1 VLLKLMSGMLHD
13 SVSGHDM
20 SIYGGRDP
28 REMPAYSFADA
39 GRLLTVNPSTIRNWA
54 KGHEHFRPVLT
65 VPCDA
70 PVEAIS
76 FVNLIETFVLDE
88 LRRRHHFSLQQL
100 RPYIGYMR
108 NSFPEAAY
116 PLAQVDLFVSN
127 NDLFGRFGNSQLVN
141 ISRGGQLALEE
152 VLRDLLERVEK
163 GPSGEGIVKLFP
175 FITKQRVVDSPRV
188 VEVNPRV
195 RFGRPVIAG
204 TGVPT
209 AVVAQ
214 RFAAGESIAKLVE
227 EYDRT
232 PEQIEQVIQYES
244 ARRAA

>member
-1 VLLKLMSGMLHD
+1 
-13 SVSGHDM
+13 M

-28 REMPAYSFADA
+28 RQLPAYSFADA

-54 KGHEHFRPVLT
+54 KGHEHFRQVLT
-65 VPCDA
+65 MPEDLPGDA
-70 PVEAIS
+70 VS
-76 FVNLIETFVLDE
+76 FFNLIEIFVLDE
-88 LRRRHHFSLQQL
+88 LRRRHRFSLQQL
-100 RPYIGYMR
+100 RPYIAYMR
-108 NSFPEAAY
+108 ETFPEARY
-116 PLAQVDLFVSN
+116 PLAEVDLFVSN
-127 NDLFGRFGNSQLVN
+127 NELFGRFGESLLVN

-152 VLRDLLERVEK
+152 VLRDLLQRVEK

-175 FITKQRVVDSPRV
+175 FITKQRSPDSPRV
-188 VEVNPRV
+188 VEVNPKV

-214 RFAAGESIAKLVE
+214 RFDAGESIANLAE
-227 EYDRT
+227 EYHRT
-232 PEQIEQVIQYES
+232 TEEIEQVVRYET

>member
-1 VLLKLMSGMLHD
+1 VLDVAIL
-13 SVSGHDM
+13 SVEQSIV
-20 SIYGGRDP
+20 SIYGGKDP
-28 REMPAYSFADA
+28 RELPAYSFADA

-54 KGHEHFRPVLT
+54 KGHEHFKPVLT
-65 VPCDA
+65 VPVDDS
-70 PVEAIS
+70 VDAIS
-76 FVNLIETFVLDE
+76 FFNLIETFVLDE
-88 LRRRHHFSLQQL
+88 LRRRHRFSLQEL
-100 RPYIGYMR
+100 RPSIAYMR
-108 NSFPEAAY
+108 DTFPEATY

-127 NDLFGRFGNSQLVN
+127 NDLFGRFGGSSLVN

-152 VLRDLLERVEK
+152 VLRDLLQRVER

-175 FITKQRVVDSPRV
+175 FITKQRVADSPRT

-195 RFGRPVIAG
+195 RFGQPVLAG

-214 RFAAGESIAKLVE
+214 RFAGGDSIARLAE
-227 EYDRT
+227 DYDRT
-232 PEQIEQVIQYES
+232 TEQIEQALQYES

>member
-1 VLLKLMSGMLHD
+1 
-13 SVSGHDM
+13 M

-28 REMPAYSFADA
+28 REVPAYSFADA

-65 VPCDA
+65 MSDELPKDA
-70 PVEAIS
+70 VS
-76 FVNLIETFVLDE
+76 FFNLIEIFVLDE
-88 LRRRHHFSLQQL
+88 LRRRHRFSLQEL
-100 RPYIGYMR
+100 RPYIVYMR
-108 NSFPEAAY
+108 ETFPHASY

-127 NDLFGRFGNSQLVN
+127 NELFGEFGASPLVN

-152 VLRDLLERVEK
+152 VLRDLLHRVER

-175 FITKQRVVDSPRV
+175 FITKQRVPDSPRV

-195 RFGRPVIAG
+195 GFGRPVITG

-214 RFAAGESIAKLVE
+214 RFDAGESIAKLAE

-232 PEQIEQVIQYES
+232 SEEIEQVIRYES

>member
-1 VLLKLMSGMLHD
+1 MFGMLGAGGQVY
-13 SVSGHDM
+13 SM
-20 SIYGGRDP
+20 SIYGGKDP
-28 REMPAYSFADA
+28 REVPAYSFADA
-39 GRLLTVNPSTIRNWA
+39 GRLLTVNPSTVRNWA
-54 KGHEHFRPVLT
+54 KGHKHFKPVLT
-65 VPCDA
+65 VPSDGPVDA
-70 PVEAIS
+70 VS
-76 FVNLIETFVLDE
+76 FFNLIETFVLDE
-88 LRRRHHFSLQQL
+88 LRRRHHFSLQEL
-100 RPYIGYMR
+100 RPYITYMKET
-108 NSFPEAAY
+108 FPDAMY

-127 NDLFGRFGNSQLVN
+127 NNLFGRFATSPLVN

-163 GPSGEGIVKLFP
+163 SPSGEGIVKLFP
-175 FITKQRVVDSPRV
+175 FITKQRVIHSPRV

-214 RFAAGESIAKLVE
+214 RFAGGDSIAKLAG

-232 PEQIEQVIQYES
+232 PEEIEQVIQYES
-244 ARRAA
+244 ARHAA

>member
-1 VLLKLMSGMLHD
+1 
-13 SVSGHDM
+13 M

-28 REMPAYSFADA
+28 RELLAYSFADA

-65 VPCDA
+65 VPEEDVDA
-70 PVEAIS
+70 VS
-76 FVNLIETFVLDE
+76 FFNLIETFVLDE
-88 LRRRHHFSLQQL
+88 LRRRHGFSLQEL
-100 RPYIGYMR
+100 RRSIAYMR
-108 NSFPEAAY
+108 ETFPEAAY

-127 NDLFGRFGNSQLVN
+127 NDLFGRFGRSSLVN

-152 VLRDLLERVEK
+152 VLRDLLERVERDPC
-163 GPSGEGIVKLFP
+163 GDGIVKLFP
-175 FITKQRVVDSPRV
+175 FLTKQRVADSPRA

-195 RFGRPVIAG
+195 RFGQPVVAG

-214 RFAAGESIAKLVE
+214 RFAAGDSIARLVE

-232 PEQIEQVIQYES
+232 AQQIEQVLQYET

>member
-1 VLLKLMSGMLHD
+1 
-13 SVSGHDM
+13 M
-20 SIYGGRDP
+20 SIYGDKDP
-28 REMPAYSFADA
+28 RELPAYSFADA
-39 GRLLTVNPSTIRNWA
+39 GRLLTVTPSTIRNWA

-65 VPCDA
+65 IPSDGE
-70 PVEAIS
+70 VEAIS
-76 FVNLIETFVLDE
+76 FFNLIETFVLDE
-88 LRRRHHFSLQQL
+88 LRRRHHFSLQEL
-100 RPYIGYMR
+100 RPSIAYMR
-108 NSFPEAAY
+108 DTFPDAAY

-127 NDLFGRFGNSQLVN
+127 NELFGRYGSSPLVN

-152 VLRDLLERVEK
+152 VLRDLLERVER
-163 GPSGEGIVKLFP
+163 GPPGEGIVKLFP
-175 FITKQRVVDSPRV
+175 FITKQRVVDSPRA

-209 AVVAQ
+209 AIVAQ
-214 RFAAGESIAKLVE
+214 RFAAGETIAKLAE

-232 PEQIEQVIQYES
+232 PEQIEHVLQYES

>member
-1 VLLKLMSGMLHD
+1 MFGMLNAGGPEH
-13 SVSGHDM
+13 HM
-20 SIYGGRDP
+20 SIYGGKDP

-65 VPCDA
+65 VPDDA
-70 PVEAIS
+70 TVEALS

-100 RPYIGYMR
+100 RPYIAYMR
-108 NSFPEAAY
+108 NSFPEATY

-127 NDLFGRFGNSQLVN
+127 NDLFGRFGDSQLVN

-163 GPSGEGIVKLFP
+163 SPSGEGIVKLFP
-175 FITKQRVVDSPRV
+175 FITKQRIVDSPRV

-209 AVVAQ
+209 AIVAQ
-214 RFAAGESIAKLVE
+214 RFAAGESIAKLAE
-227 EYDRT
+227 EYDRK

>member
-1 VLLKLMSGMLHD
+1 
-13 SVSGHDM
+13 M

-28 REMPAYSFADA
+28 RELPAYSFADA

-65 VPCDA
+65 VPGQD
-70 PVEAIS
+70 VDTVS
-76 FVNLIETFVLDE
+76 FFNLIETFVLDE
-88 LRRRHHFSLQQL
+88 LRRRHGFSLQEL
-100 RPYIGYMR
+100 RPSIAYMR
-108 NSFPEAAY
+108 DTFPDAAY
-116 PLAQVDLFVSN
+116 PLAQVDLYVSN
-127 NDLFGRFGNSQLVN
+127 NDLFGRFGESPLVN

-175 FITKQRVVDSPRV
+175 FLTKQRSVDSPRA

-195 RFGRPVIAG
+195 RFGQPVVAG

-214 RFAAGESIAKLVE
+214 RFAAGDSIARLAE

-232 PEQIEQVIQYES
+232 PEQIEHVLQYES

>member
-1 VLLKLMSGMLHD
+1 MLD
-13 SVSGHDM
+13 VAILSVEQSIV
-20 SIYGGRDP
+20 SIYGGKDP
-28 REMPAYSFADA
+28 RELPAYSFADA

-54 KGHEHFRPVLT
+54 KGHEHFKPVLT
-65 VPCDA
+65 VPVDDS
-70 PVEAIS
+70 VDAIS
-76 FVNLIETFVLDE
+76 FFNLIETFVLDE
-88 LRRRHHFSLQQL
+88 LRRRHRFSLQEL
-100 RPYIGYMR
+100 RPSIAYMR
-108 NSFPEAAY
+108 DTFPEATY

-127 NDLFGRFGNSQLVN
+127 NDLFGRFGGSSLVN

-152 VLRDLLERVEK
+152 VLRDLLQRVER

-175 FITKQRVVDSPRV
+175 FITKQRVADSPRT

-195 RFGRPVIAG
+195 RFGQPVLAG

-214 RFAAGESIAKLVE
+214 RFAGGDSIARLAE
-227 EYDRT
+227 DYDRT
-232 PEQIEQVIQYES
+232 TEQIEQALQYES

>member
-1 VLLKLMSGMLHD
+1 
-13 SVSGHDM
+13 M
-20 SIYGGRDP
+20 SIYDGKDP
-28 REMPAYSFADA
+28 RELAAYSFADA

-65 VPCDA
+65 MPAGSSPD
-70 PVEAIS
+70 AIS
-76 FVNLIETFVLDE
+76 FFNLIETFVLDE
-88 LRRRHHFSLQQL
+88 LRRRHRFSLQEL
-100 RPYIGYMR
+100 RPYIAYMR
-108 NSFPEAAY
+108 DTFPEATY

-127 NDLFGRFGNSQLVN
+127 NDLFGRFGNSPLVN

-175 FITKQRVVDSPRV
+175 FITKQRVIRSPRA

-195 RFGRPVIAG
+195 RFGQPVVAG

-214 RFAAGESIAKLVE
+214 RFAAGESIAKLAE

-232 PEQIEQVIQYES
+232 PEQIEQVLQYES

>member
-1 VLLKLMSGMLHD
+1 
-13 SVSGHDM
+13 M

-28 REMPAYSFADA
+28 RELPAYSFADA

-65 VPCDA
+65 VPGEDA
-70 PVEAIS
+70 DAVS
-76 FVNLIETFVLDE
+76 FFNLIETFVLDE
-88 LRRRHHFSLQQL
+88 LRRRHGFPLQEL
-100 RPYIGYMR
+100 RHSIAYMR
-108 NSFPEAAY
+108 ETFPEATY
-116 PLAQVDLFVSN
+116 PLAQVDLYVSN
-127 NDLFGRFGNSQLVN
+127 NDLFGRFGSSALVN
-141 ISRGGQLALEE
+141 ISRGGQLALEA
-152 VLRDLLERVEK
+152 VLRDLLERVERD
-163 GPSGEGIVKLFP
+163 PSGDGIVKLFP
-175 FITKQRVVDSPRV
+175 FLTKQRVVDSPRA

-195 RFGRPVIAG
+195 RFGQPVVAG

-214 RFAAGESIAKLVE
+214 RFAAGDSIARLAE

-232 PEQIEQVIQYES
+232 PEQIEHVLQYES

>member
-1 VLLKLMSGMLHD
+1 
-13 SVSGHDM
+13 M
-20 SIYGGRDP
+20 SIYGGKDP
-28 REMPAYSFADA
+28 RELPAYSFADA

-54 KGHEHFRPVLT
+54 KGHEHFKPVLT
-65 VPCDA
+65 VPVDDS
-70 PVEAIS
+70 VDAIS
-76 FVNLIETFVLDE
+76 FFNLIETFVLDE
-88 LRRRHHFSLQQL
+88 LRRRHRFSLQEL
-100 RPYIGYMR
+100 RPSIAYMR
-108 NSFPEAAY
+108 DTFPEATY

-127 NDLFGRFGNSQLVN
+127 NDLFGRFGGSSLVN

-152 VLRDLLERVEK
+152 VLRDLLQRVER

-175 FITKQRVVDSPRV
+175 FITKQRVADSPRT

-195 RFGRPVIAG
+195 RFGQPVLAG

-214 RFAAGESIAKLVE
+214 RFAGGDSIARLAE
-227 EYDRT
+227 DYDRT
-232 PEQIEQVIQYES
+232 TEQIEQALQYES

>member
-1 VLLKLMSGMLHD
+1 
-13 SVSGHDM
+13 M
-20 SIYGGRDP
+20 SIYGGKDP
-28 REMPAYSFADA
+28 RELPAYSFADA

-65 VPCDA
+65 VPTESVVD
-70 PVEAIS
+70 AIS
-76 FVNLIETFVLDE
+76 FFNLIETFVLDE
-88 LRRRHHFSLQQL
+88 LRRRHRFSLQEL
-100 RPYIGYMR
+100 RPYIAYMR
-108 NSFPEAAY
+108 DTFPTATY

-127 NDLFGRFGNSQLVN
+127 NELFGRFGKSQLVN
-141 ISRGGQLALEE
+141 ISRGGQLVLEE

-175 FITKQRVVDSPRV
+175 FITRQRTIDSPRV

-195 RFGRPVIAG
+195 RFGQPVIAG
-204 TGVPT
+204 TGIPT

-214 RFAAGESIAKLVE
+214 RFAGGDSIAKLAE

-232 PEQIEQVIQYES
+232 TEQIEQVIQYES

>member
-1 VLLKLMSGMLHD
+1 
-13 SVSGHDM
+13 M
-20 SIYGGRDP
+20 SIYGGKDP
-28 REMPAYSFADA
+28 REVAAYSFADA
-39 GRLLTVNPSTIRNWA
+39 GRLLTVHSSTIRNWA
-54 KGHEHFRPVLT
+54 KGHDHFRPVLT
-65 VPCDA
+65 VPADA
-70 PVEAIS
+70 SGDAIS
-76 FVNLIETFVLDE
+76 FFNLIETFVLDE
-88 LRRRHHFSLQQL
+88 LRRRHRFSLQEL
-100 RPYIGYMR
+100 RPSIAYMKET
-108 NSFPEAAY
+108 FPEAAY

-127 NDLFGRFGNSQLVN
+127 NDLFGRFGSSPLVN

-175 FITKQRVVDSPRV
+175 FITKQRAIDSPRA

-195 RFGRPVIAG
+195 RFGRPVVAG

-214 RFAAGESIAKLVE
+214 RFAAGESIAKLAE

-232 PEQIEQVIQYES
+232 PEQIEQVLQYES
-244 ARRAA
+244 SRRAA